1 MQEVYRKQS
10 GRIEELEKENKRL
23 EKEVEEVSARFKK
36 TEDQLEDLRE
46 TNVDVAELKEKL
58 RVAEGK
64 VEGVEELVCLVL
76 LFLST
81 TMGGYMLDGTFA
93 DSKLV

>member
-23 EKEVEEVSARFKK
+23 EKEVEEVSVRFKK

-46 TNVDVAELKEKL
+46 ANVDVAELKEKL

-64 VEGVEELVCLVL
+64 VEGVEELVCLV
-76 LFLST
+76 FSAT
-81 TMGGYMLDGTFA
+81 TCYNGPC
-93 DSKLV
+93 

>member
-23 EKEVEEVSARFKK
+23 EKEVEEVSVRFKK

-46 TNVDVAELKEKL
+46 ANVDVAELKEKL

-64 VEGVEELVCLVL
+64 VEGVEELVCLV
-76 LFLST
+76 FLSPLPAAT
-81 TMGGYMLDGTFA
+81 GLA
-93 DSKLV
+93 DNKLV